1 MVFNFI
7 FILIELSWFLNLN
20 HEFNKL
26 IQVNFLYRVA
36 FLWKE
41 FYSLFLTLL
50 LLLLLLRKKVH
61 PYGAA
66 RRLLYVPAKCFAI
79 WFASLNKWLKQT
91 NLKDLLGINIELN
104 KL

>member
-41 FYSLFLTLL
+41 FYSLFFNIIIIIIIII
-50 LLLLLLRKKVH
+50 KKESSSLWRSAQV
-61 PYGAA
+61 
-66 RRLLYVPAKCFAI
+66 AI
-79 WFASLNKWLKQT
+79 RT
-91 NLKDLLGINIELN
+91 C
-104 KL
+104 